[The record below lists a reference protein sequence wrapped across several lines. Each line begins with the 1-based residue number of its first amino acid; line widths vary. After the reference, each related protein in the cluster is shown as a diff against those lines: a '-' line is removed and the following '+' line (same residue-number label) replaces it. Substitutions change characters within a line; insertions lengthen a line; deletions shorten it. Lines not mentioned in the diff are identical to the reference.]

1 MTHYLF
7 DLLFMCRVKDVSLVL
22 FQLFLVYFVLLKV
35 QKFLKITFF
44 SLSKRKSVKKLTQ
57 LSTKISKFSYFS
69 FTFKLNGK
77 KKMPLKNIVWRREL
91 QEKFC
96 WRRDLIWGE
105 LKIIQQKKGGLTRK
119 GWRKNW
125 GVYDPQK
132 NYGVGYGW
140 VDFRLSIFI
149 VNWESY
155 PP

>member
-1 MTHYLF
+1 MIHFSTFLLQLHSFQKAILEIAIINFTSDDSYLTHYLF
-7 DLLFMCRVKDVSLVL
+7 DLLFMRRVKDVSLVL

-96 WRRDLIWGE
+96 WRRDLI
-105 LKIIQQKKGGLTRK
+105 
-119 GWRKNW
+119 
-125 GVYDPQK
+125 
-132 NYGVGYGW
+132 
-140 VDFRLSIFI
+140 
-149 VNWESY
+149 
-155 PP
+155 